1 MGVEGQGGGSTV
13 PRQRREQGASGTSD
27 LELVER
33 MRGGDTGAYDELYR
47 RHAAAVRRY
56 ARTCCRDSDTADDLT
71 NEVFTATLQAVRG
84 GAGPQASVRAYLLTS
99 VRRVAADWA
108 RTARREQL
116 VEDFAE
122 FAVSAEAAL
131 AGDAVALEVGADVRA
146 MREADASMAVRAFR
160 SLPER
165 WQTVLWHT
173 TVEEASPR
181 DVAPLLG
188 LTPNA
193 AAVLAH
199 RAREGLRQAF
209 LQQHVSRSLMA
220 GGDCARYAPRLG
232 AYARGGL
239 RSRAERGLR
248 KHLQECARCATAAL
262 EVRDL
267 NTRIGAVL
275 PVALIGWFA
284 VDSGVRGAA
293 ALWLGVAGAGTGTG
307 AAAAAGGAAGG
318 AGGGAAAEGL
328 GAPLKAGIASGVVA
342 TAVAAVV
349 AFALMGS
356 DPPDDRAATPR
367 DPLPSA
373 PSVPGPEPE
382 PEPAPAEPEPEPPP
396 SAPPPAEP
404 APSPSAPEPAP
415 TEAAPEPEPEPEP
428 TSPAPEPEPEPEPPL
443 PEPPPPAWDF
453 ELSSLSYDVTG
464 EDDAPAVRLAGS
476 SPVWQRTGMEIGGKE
491 YAHGISVGAESSVT
505 VDLNRECVAYRAAV
519 GIDDMSRR
527 LGAAVFTVY
536 GDGALL
542 WRSEVISAGDEAV
555 RLDVPLDG
563 VGELRLAVEPSGR
576 LGAVAMAD
584 WAESEIACA

>member
-131 AGDAVALEVGADVRA
+131 AGDETALEVGADVRA

-193 AAVLAH
+193 TAVLAH

-209 LQQHVSRSLMA
+209 LQQHVSRSLLA

-248 KHLQECARCATAAL
+248 KHLQECARCETAAL

-284 VDSGVRGAA
+284 LEAGTRGGA

-307 AAAAAGGAAGG
+307 AAAAGGGAG

-356 DPPDDRAATPR
+356 DPSDDRAATPR
-367 DPLPSA
+367 DPAPSA
-373 PSVPGPEPE
+373 PAVPEPTPADPAPEPAPEEPE
-382 PEPAPAEPEPEPPP
+382 PEPTPERPVP
-396 SAPPPAEP
+396 
-404 APSPSAPEPAP
+404 
-415 TEAAPEPEPEPEP
+415 PEPEPEPEP
-428 TSPAPEPEPEPEPPL
+428 TPEEPEPEPTPAEPAPPAPEPEPEPEE
-443 PEPPPPAWDF
+443 PEPEPWEY
-453 ELSSLSYDVTG
+453 ELSSLSYDVAAEG
-464 EDDAPAVRLAGS
+464 DAPVVRLAGS
-476 SPVWQRTGMEIGGKE
+476 SPVWQRTGLEIGGEE
-491 YAHGISVGAESSVT
+491 YGHGITVGAQSSVT
-505 VDLNRECVAYRAAV
+505 VDLNRECLAYRAAV
-519 GIDDMSRR
+519 GIDDMSRG
-527 LGAAVFTVY
+527 LGSAVFTVY
-536 GDGALL
+536 ADGVRL
-542 WRSEVISAGDEAV
+542 WRSDVISGRDGAV
-555 RLDVPLDG
+555 RLDVPLAG
-563 VGELRLAVEPSGR
+563 VEELRLTVEPADR
-576 LGAVAMAD
+576 LGAVALAD
-584 WAESEIACA
+584 WADSEIACA